1 MWKEQ
6 KHELLTRES
15 KTIYIHTYTHFPC
28 FPPAPALPT
37 WSGLGARRSEQVR
50 NIIYTAATHRG
61 FQTKATSKCK
71 QGRVLQKQDVNVRYW
86 NTTAPNHCFGRNSW
100 REKIQGL
107 KKIKNLG
114 TSSNSKRKRKW
125 PILRGFLIN
134 GIFSI
139 ATGTMTGSFS
149 NFVQSK

>member
-1 MWKEQ
+1 MKGTKAWTINTWIKNY
-6 KHELLTRES
+6 
-15 KTIYIHTYTHFPC
+15 IYIYTHFPC

-50 NIIYTAATHRG
+50 NIILLCNHTPG
-61 FQTKATSKCK
+61 LSNESNFQMQAGQGSPKAGCKYALLKHNCTKSLLWKK
-71 QGRVLQKQDVNVRYW
+71 LVERE
-86 NTTAPNHCFGRNSW
+86 NS
-100 REKIQGL
+100 RFK
-107 KKIKNLG
+107 KKINLG

>member
-15 KTIYIHTYTHFPC
+15 KTIYIHTFSLLSSSTC
-28 FPPAPALPT
+28 PPHMIRFWCPSLRAGEKHHLHCSHTPGLSNESNFQMQAGQGSPKAGCKCAL
-37 WSGLGARRSEQVR
+37 LKH
-50 NIIYTAATHRG
+50 NC
-61 FQTKATSKCK
+61 TKSLLWKK
-71 QGRVLQKQDVNVRYW
+71 LVERE
-86 NTTAPNHCFGRNSW
+86 NS
-100 REKIQGL
+100 RF
-107 KKIKNLG
+107 KKKKKNLG

>member
-1 MWKEQ
+1 MKGTKAW
-6 KHELLTRES
+6 
-15 KTIYIHTYTHFPC
+15 TINTWIKNYIYTHTHIFPA
-28 FPPAPALPT
+28 FLQHLP
-37 WSGLGARRSEQVR
+37 SPHDQVLVPVAQSR
-50 NIIYTAATHRG
+50 WETSFYSATTHRG

-107 KKIKNLG
+107 EKKKKNLG
-114 TSSNSKRKRKW
+114 TSSKRKRKW

-139 ATGTMTGSFS
+139 ATGTMMGSFS